1 MPKVEIDKNQAL
13 QSGDELELHF
23 RTIGPTWIKA
33 AQIAF
38 IEWRLRNRTDFGIM
52 SYDLT
57 QKSKVIFRVRVY

>member
-1 MPKVEIDKNQAL
+1 MSRVEIDKNQPL
-13 QSGDELELHF
+13 SPGDELELHF

-38 IEWRLRNRTDFGIM
+38 IEWRLRGRKDFGIM

-57 QKSKVIFRVRVY
+57 QKSKVIFKVRVY